1 MRVCGWEF
9 GEALDKLYQACDSIR
24 YADECDNC
32 PLEYKCIAVN
42 TFWTVAREVPFEIFE
57 EMLDYAEDCRD
68 TTDER
73 DIENEYALYADAQCK
88 ADLEERMID
97 EEYGPY

>member
-24 YADECDNC
+24 YARACDDC
-32 PLEYKCIAVN
+32 PLEYKCIATN
-42 TFWTVAREVPFEIFE
+42 TFWTVAREVPFEEFE
-57 EMLDYAEDCRD
+57 EMLNFAEDCRD

-73 DIENEYALYADAQCK
+73 DIEALYADRQRK
-88 ADLEERMID
+88 AEAEERMID
-97 EEYGPY
+97 AEYGYY